1 MSTDSSNSG
10 NNEGLIFGLNDR
22 PNLRQSLFAALQHL
36 LAIYLPII
44 TPPLLLALAMGL
56 DPKTTQYLIGAS
68 LLVSGVATFIQV
80 RKVGPI
86 GSGILSIQGT
96 SFSFVPPLIAAG
108 KAGGLPMVFGLTI
121 AGSFI
126 EIFISRFHG
135 AIRRAISPLVS
146 GIVVTLIGLTLIG
159 VAVEQ
164 CAGGAQAK
172 ALGEFGSPTNLTVA
186 ASVILT
192 IIIFNNFKNI
202 YLRMGAITFGLVV
215 GYIVSFAFGTVDFSS
230 GTDAGSIIAP
240 LPLKF
245 GLSFDIS
252 LFVPVA
258 LIYVITV
265 METIGDLTATSVVS
279 GEPVEGDLY
288 YKRISGGVLGDGIN
302 SLIAGLFGSMP
313 NTTFSQNNGI
323 IQLTGIASRKVGYFI
338 AGMLALLGLCPFTS
352 AIFSAMPA
360 PVLGGATLLMFGTV
374 AAVGIRIISLTKIDA
389 RSTMIMAIS
398 FGCGIGVVMHPEGLS
413 ALPPFIA
420 EMFSSGIASGG
431 IAAIVANLVLPRR
444 GTRTHSA

>member
-1 MSTDSSNSG
+1 
-10 NNEGLIFGLNDR
+10 
-22 PNLRQSLFAALQHL
+22 
-36 LAIYLPII
+36 
-44 TPPLLLALAMGL
+44 MGL
-56 DPKTTQYLIGAS
+56 DAKTSQYLIGAS

-80 RKVGPI
+80 RKIGPV

-164 CAGGAQAK
+164 CAGGAQAR
-172 ALGEFGSPTNLTVA
+172 AAGEFGSPTNLTVA

-202 YLRMGAITFGLVV
+202 YLRMGAITFGLAV
-215 GYIVSFAFGTVDFSS
+215 GYILSFGLGLINFS
-230 GTDAGSIIAP
+230 TAADASTIIVP
-240 LPLKF
+240 HPLKF
-245 GLSFDIS
+245 GLSFDLS

-258 LIYVITV
+258 LIYLITV

-302 SLIAGLFGSMP
+302 SLIAGFFGSMP

-338 AGMLALLGLCPFTS
+338 AGMLILLGLCPFTS
-352 AIFSAMPA
+352 AIFSMMPA

-374 AAVGIRIISLTKIDA
+374 AAVGIRIISLGKIDA

-431 IAAIVANLVLPRR
+431 IAAIAANLILPRK
-444 GTRTHSA
+444 

>member
-80 RKVGPI
+80 RKIGPI

-126 EIFISRFHG
+126 EIFISRFHR

-172 ALGEFGSPTNLTVA
+172 AAGEFGSTTNLLVA
-186 ASVILT
+186 TSVILT

-202 YLRMGAITFGLVV
+202 YLRMGAITFGLIV

-230 GTDAGSIIAP
+230 VDDAASVIIP
-240 LPLKF
+240 SPLKF

-252 LFVPVA
+252 LFVPAA
-258 LIYVITV
+258 LIYLITV
-265 METIGDLTATSVVS
+265 VETIGDLTATSVVS
-279 GEPVEGDLY
+279 GEPVEGDIY
-288 YKRISGGVLGDGIN
+288 YKRISGGVLGDGVN
-302 SLIAGLFGSMP
+302 SLIAGIFGSMP

-338 AGMLALLGLCPFTS
+338 AGMLAFLGLCPFTS
-352 AIFSAMPA
+352 AIFSVMPA

-398 FGCGIGVVMHPEGLS
+398 FGCGIGVVVHPEALS
-413 ALPPFIA
+413 ELPKFIR

-431 IAAIVANLVLPRR
+431 IAAIAANLALPRK
-444 GTRTHSA
+444 

>member
-1 MSTDSSNSG
+1 MQ
-10 NNEGLIFGLNDR
+10 NEAKDDGLIFGLNDR

-56 DPKTTQYLIGAS
+56 DAKTSQYLIGAS

-80 RKVGPI
+80 RKIGPV

-164 CAGGAQAK
+164 CAGGAQAR
-172 ALGEFGSPTNLTVA
+172 AAGEFGSPTNLTVA

-202 YLRMGAITFGLVV
+202 YLRMGAITFGLAV
-215 GYIVSFAFGTVDFSS
+215 GYILSFGLGLINFS
-230 GTDAGSIIAP
+230 TAADASTIIVP
-240 LPLKF
+240 HPLKF
-245 GLSFDIS
+245 GLSFDLS

-258 LIYVITV
+258 LIYLITV

-302 SLIAGLFGSMP
+302 SLIAGFFGSMP

-338 AGMLALLGLCPFTS
+338 AGMLILLGLCPFTS
-352 AIFSAMPA
+352 AIFSMMPA

-374 AAVGIRIISLTKIDA
+374 AAVGIRIISLGKIDA

-431 IAAIVANLVLPRR
+431 IAAIAANLILPRK
-444 GTRTHSA
+444 